1 MNLTASILAISIA
14 IVLYIYTIELFTILF
29 RITGLTKEKARFQVI
44 SLITCSGF
52 TTSEAEII
60 ATNRRRRRLA
70 IICMITGI
78 IFNVMI
84 ISFIINLISSFSSNV
99 MTEDLVLHTTIILG
113 VAVALIVISKI
124 PPFAKLLE
132 KMTEGFARRLIYRNK
147 HENTLTML
155 DLYGRDAIVEVYIN
169 NVPEALKD
177 KTLEESELKSRYRIN
192 LLMLKRKNRTIEIT
206 KNTVIQK
213 NDEIVVF
220 GSRQAIKDLFTYK
233 TNEVVEEEII
243 QPKENIITLIDNFGR
258 DAMAQIE
265 IHNLPEILKDK
276 KLFESEIKTV
286 YNLNVIMLRRN
297 DSSIKVTKDTI
308 IKDNDEIVIYG
319 NYSNIKKI
327 FINQNNE

>member
-1 MNLTASILAISIA
+1 MNLTASILAISVA
-14 IVLYIYTIELFTILF
+14 IVLYIYTIAIFTILF

-99 MTEDLVLHTTIILG
+99 MTDDLIVNIVTILV
-113 VAVALIVISKI
+113 VAVALIVFSKI
-124 PPFAKLLE
+124 PPFSKLFE
-132 KMTEGFARRLIYRNK
+132 KMTESFARKIIYRNK
-147 HENTLTML
+147 HDNVLTML
-155 DLYGRDAIVEVYIN
+155 DLYGRDAIVEIYIN
-169 NVPEALKD
+169 NVPEAIKD

-192 LLMLKRKNRTIEIT
+192 LLMLKRKNRTIDIT
-206 KNTVIQK
+206 KNTVIQN

-233 TNEVVEEEII
+233 TNEVIEEEII
-243 QPKENIITLIDNFGR
+243 QTKENVITLIDNYGR
-258 DAMAQIE
+258 DAMAEIE

-276 KLFESEIKTV
+276 KLSESEIKTV

-297 DSSIKVTKDTI
+297 DSSVKVTKDTI

-327 FINQNNE
+327 FLNQNNE

>member
-1 MNLTASILAISIA
+1 MNLVSSILAIAIA
-14 IVLYIYTIELFTILF
+14 VILYIYTIEVFTVLF

-60 ATNRRRRRLA
+60 TTNKRRRRLA

-78 IFNVMI
+78 IFNVII
-84 ISFIINLISSFSSNV
+84 ISFIINMIGSISSSALSH
-99 MTEDLVLHTTIILG
+99 ELVINIVIILG
-113 VAVALIVISKI
+113 VAVGIIVISKL
-124 PPFAKLLE
+124 PFVAKALE
-132 KMTEGFARRLIYRNK
+132 KLTEYFARKIIYRNK
-147 HENTLTML
+147 HDNTLTML
-155 DLYGRDAIVEVYIN
+155 DLYGKDAIVEIYIN
-169 NVPEALKD
+169 VIPEVLKD

-206 KNTVIQK
+206 NNTVIQK

-220 GSRQAIKDLFTYK
+220 GARQAIKDLFTYK
-233 TNEVVEEEII
+233 TYEVIEEEIV
-243 QPKENIITLIDNFGR
+243 QPKENIITLIDNYGS
-258 DAMAQIE
+258 DAMAEIE

-276 KLFESEIKTV
+276 KLSESEIKTV
-286 YNLNVIMLRRN
+286 YNLNIIMLKRN

-308 IKDNDEIVIYG
+308 IKNNDEIVIYG

-327 FINQNNE
+327 FINQNE

>member
-60 ATNRRRRRLA
+60 ATNKRRRRLA

-147 HENTLTML
+147 YDNILTML
-155 DLYGRDAIVEVYIN
+155 DLYGRDAIVEIYIN

-243 QPKENIITLIDNFGR
+243 QPKENIITLIDNYGR

>member
-1 MNLTASILAISIA
+1 MNLTASILAISVA
-14 IVLYIYTIELFTILF
+14 IVLYIYTIEIFTILF

-99 MTEDLVLHTTIILG
+99 MTDDLIVNIVIILV
-113 VAVALIVISKI
+113 VAVALIVFSKI
-124 PPFAKLLE
+124 PPFSKLFE
-132 KMTEGFARRLIYRNK
+132 KMTESFARKIIYRNK
-147 HENTLTML
+147 HDNVLTML
-155 DLYGRDAIVEVYIN
+155 DLYGRDAIVEIYIN
-169 NVPEALKD
+169 NVPEAIKD

-192 LLMLKRKNRTIEIT
+192 LLMLKRKNRTIDIT
-206 KNTVIQK
+206 KNTVIQN

-233 TNEVVEEEII
+233 TNEVIEEEII
-243 QPKENIITLIDNFGR
+243 QTKENVITLIDNYGR
-258 DAMAQIE
+258 DAMAEIE

-276 KLFESEIKTV
+276 KLSESEIKTV

-297 DSSIKVTKDTI
+297 DSSVKVTKDTI

-327 FINQNNE
+327 FLNQNNE

>member
-1 MNLTASILAISIA
+1 MNLTSSILAISIA
-14 IVLYIYTIELFTILF
+14 IVLYIYTIEIFTILF

-99 MTEDLVLHTTIILG
+99 MTDDLIINIAIILV
-113 VAVALIVISKI
+113 VALALIVFSKI
-124 PPFAKLLE
+124 PPFSKLFE
-132 KMTEGFARRLIYRNK
+132 KMTESFARKIIYRNK
-147 HENTLTML
+147 HDNVLTML
-155 DLYGRDAIVEVYIN
+155 DLYGRDAIVEIYIN

-192 LLMLKRKNRTIEIT
+192 LLMLKRKNRTIDVT
-206 KNTVIQK
+206 KNTVIQN

-233 TNEVVEEEII
+233 TNEVIEEEII
-243 QPKENIITLIDNFGR
+243 QTKENIITLIDNYGR
-258 DAMAQIE
+258 DAMAEIE

-276 KLFESEIKTV
+276 KLSESEIKTV

-297 DSSIKVTKDTI
+297 DSSVKVTKDTI

-327 FINQNNE
+327 FLNQNN

>member
-147 HENTLTML
+147 YDNTLTML

-243 QPKENIITLIDNFGR
+243 QPKENIITLIDNYGR